1 MDWAS
6 YRTEWQVTWQTGTI
20 LEIQT
25 GLNGSVGWTPWLLI
39 LLLRSIFPRFVAFPP
54 CDFTSWI
61 YQVSTRKCFSVKW
74 YFPSPKTGNT
84 LPGRLF
90 TSPAS
95 PRERQCVTERF
106 GSRSTS
112 KDMLA
117 GTWRVIFSTM
127 AGGCLSARWNLSQV
141 ISFFLPRAFLYDV
154 TDPKPSDG
162 GLVAVSSQFCGSS
175 SPFLC
180 TRFLWFRVS
189 PTRRKPST
197 GASIT
202 KWCSVK
208 SRFLYL
214 GFYACKISNTRPIQ
228 SRRLTLSPK
237 PIVLTFQIYVD

>member
-6 YRTEWQVTWQTGTI
+6 YRTEWQVTWQTGTT

-25 GLNGSVGWTPWLLI
+25 GLNGSVGRTPWLLI
-39 LLLRSIFPRFVAFPP
+39 LLLRSIFPLFVAFPA

-74 YFPSPKTGNT
+74 YFPSPKTANI

-117 GTWRVIFSTM
+117 KTWRVIFSTM
-127 AGGCLSARWNLSQV
+127 DGGCLSARWNLSQV
-141 ISFFLPRAFLYDV
+141 ISFFLPRAFFIWRHRSKTVRWRPCCCMYQTNFVGVQLLSY
-154 TDPKPSDG
+154 
-162 GLVAVSSQFCGSS
+162 AHAF
-175 SPFLC
+175 F
-180 TRFLWFRVS
+180 
-189 PTRRKPST
+189 
-197 GASIT
+197 
-202 KWCSVK
+202 
-208 SRFLYL
+208 
-214 GFYACKISNTRPIQ
+214 GF
-228 SRRLTLSPK
+228 
-237 PIVLTFQIYVD
+237 